1 MNEFIWR
8 PKKSTN
14 EPYEK
19 SRMEDK
25 LIYTEKKEQKAGQQ
39 QQAQA
44 GQQQQVGQ
52 QQQQVGQQQQQVG
65 QQQQQQQVG
74 QQVGQQQ
81 QQVGQQQQQQK
92 IQEKQKK
99 EIVDPNTFY
108 DNNGVF
114 RMSSSKREE
123 VNLKM
128 HEREPMSQR
137 NQNPYLVQNNYLEDL
152 ETQQSFLIP
161 KNSNFNEKKNV

>member
-8 PKKSTN
+8 PKTIN

-19 SRMEDK
+19 SRIEDK
-25 LIYTEKKEQKAGQQ
+25 PTNYSAEHLIEQKEQKEETVEQR
-39 QQAQA
+39 
-44 GQQQQVGQ
+44 
-52 QQQQVGQQQQQVG
+52 
-65 QQQQQQQVG
+65 
-74 QQVGQQQ
+74 
-81 QQVGQQQQQQK
+81 
-92 IQEKQKK
+92 K

-128 HEREPMSQR
+128 HDRELISQCS
-137 NQNPYLVQNNYLEDL
+137 QNPYLVQNNYIEDL
-152 ETQQSFLIP
+152 EMQQNFLMP
-161 KNSNFNEKKNV
+161 KNSNFKDKKD

>member
-8 PKKSTN
+8 PKTIN

-19 SRMEDK
+19 SRIEDK
-25 LIYTEKKEQKAGQQ
+25 PANYSADHLIEQKEQKE
-39 QQAQA
+39 
-44 GQQQQVGQ
+44 
-52 QQQQVGQQQQQVG
+52 
-65 QQQQQQQVG
+65 
-74 QQVGQQQ
+74 
-81 QQVGQQQQQQK
+81 QK
-92 IQEKQKK
+92 EETVEQRK

-128 HEREPMSQR
+128 HEREPISQR
-137 NQNPYLVQNNYLEDL
+137 NQNPYLVQNNYLDDL
-152 ETQQSFLIP
+152 EMQQSFLIP
-161 KNSNFNEKKNV
+161 KNSNFNDKK

>member
-25 LIYTEKKEQKAGQQ
+25 LIYTEKKEQQQQLGQQ
-39 QQAQA
+39 QQVGQQQQL
-44 GQQQQVGQ
+44 GQQQQQVGQ

-65 QQQQQQQVG
+65 QQQQQ
-74 QQVGQQQ
+74 VGQQQ
-81 QQVGQQQQQQK
+81 QQVGQQQK

>member
-1 MNEFIWR
+1 MNELIWR
-8 PKKSTN
+8 PKN
-14 EPYEK
+14 NNYEK
-19 SRMEDK
+19 NEQSRKEDK
-25 LIYTEKKEQKAGQQ
+25 PLPLIVNKLETIEEEEEQEPGPPTIIK
-39 QQAQA
+39 
-44 GQQQQVGQ
+44 
-52 QQQQVGQQQQQVG
+52 
-65 QQQQQQQVG
+65 
-74 QQVGQQQ
+74 
-81 QQVGQQQQQQK
+81 
-92 IQEKQKK
+92 KK

-108 DNNGVF
+108 DNNGIF